1 MAGTQGRL
9 GILVGGG
16 PAPGINSAISAA
28 TIEAVNSGLEVVG
41 IYDGY
46 RHLMEGR
53 VDRVRPLAI
62 PDVSQIHFQG
72 GSILRTSRSNPTCSA
87 EELQR
92 TLHALRELGI
102 AYLITIGGDDTA
114 FGAHEVA
121 KAANGAFRVA
131 HVPKTI
137 DNDLPLPGGMST
149 FGFQTARH
157 LGTELV
163 LNLMEDSR
171 TTNRWII
178 VVVMGRKAGH
188 LALGIGKAAGATFTI
203 IPEEFPMERI
213 SLRDVCGI
221 IEGGII
227 KRRAMG
233 RENGLA
239 IVAEGIGEKLDMEEL
254 AGITGGEMGY
264 DAYGNLRLGDIP
276 LATIIKREV
285 QQRFALRGEKLSVA
299 EVTLGYELRCAPP
312 IPFDIDYTRT
322 LGYGAIHFLLSEPAD
337 ERLRYGGLVC
347 LVSGRLHILP
357 FDEIQDAVTG
367 RTRTRLVDI
376 GSEHYEVA
384 REYMIRLE
392 PPDLQDPEML
402 AKLAAAA
409 NMTPEEF
416 ERTFAHVTSLRGGEA
431 PGARGQ
437 RGDGAE
443 GDCYGHAI
451 IRG

>member
-1 MAGTQGRL
+1 MAETQGRL

-46 RHLMEGR
+46 QHLMEGR
-53 VDRVRPLAI
+53 VDKVRPLTI

-72 GSILRTSRSNPTCSA
+72 GSILRTARSNPTGSA
-87 EELQR
+87 EGLQR
-92 TLHALRELGI
+92 ILHALRELGI

-114 FGAHEVA
+114 FAAHEVA
-121 KAANGAFRVA
+121 KAANGALRVA

-137 DNDLPLPGGMST
+137 DNDLPLPGGMPT
-149 FGFQTARH
+149 FGFETARH

-171 TTNRWII
+171 TTNRWFV
-178 VVVMGRKAGH
+178 VVVMGRRAGH
-188 LALGIGKAAGATFTI
+188 LALSIGKAAGATFTI
-203 IPEEFPMERI
+203 IPEEFPTGRI

-221 IEGGII
+221 IEGGIL

-239 IVAEGIGEKLDMEEL
+239 IVAEGIGEKLDTEEL
-254 AGITGGEMGY
+254 AGITGSEMGY

-276 LATIIKREV
+276 LATVIKRDI
-285 QQRFALRGEKLSVA
+285 QQRFALRGEKLTVA
-299 EVTLGYELRCAPP
+299 DVTLGYELRCARP

-322 LGYGAIHFLLSEPAD
+322 LGYGATHFLLSEAAD
-337 ERLRYGGLVC
+337 ERLRHSGLVC
-347 LVSGRLHILP
+347 LDSGRLHVLP
-357 FDEIQDAVTG
+357 FDEIRDAVTG
-367 RTRTRLVDI
+367 RTRARLVDI

-392 PPDLQDPEML
+392 PPDLQDPKML
-402 AKLAAAA
+402 GKLAAAA

-416 ERTFAHVTSLRGGEA
+416 ERAFAHVASLSGRKA
-431 PGARGQ
+431 PSACLT
-437 RGDGAE
+437 AS
-443 GDCYGHAI
+443 
-451 IRG
+451 

>member
-1 MAGTQGRL
+1 MAATQGRL

-46 RHLMEGR
+46 QYLMEGR
-53 VDRVRPLAI
+53 TEGVRPLAI
-62 PDVSQIHFQG
+62 RDVSQIHSRG
-72 GSILRTSRSNPTCSA
+72 GSILRTSRANPTSSA
-87 EELQR
+87 ERLER
-92 TLHALRELGI
+92 TLRALCELGI
-102 AYLITIGGDDTA
+102 AYLVTIGGDDTA
-114 FGAHEVA
+114 FAAHEVA
-121 KAANGAFRVA
+121 KAADGALRVA

-137 DNDLPLPGGMST
+137 DNDLPLPGGMPT
-149 FGFQTARH
+149 FGFETARH

-171 TTNRWII
+171 TTNRWVI

-203 IPEEFPMERI
+203 IPEEFPTERI

-221 IEGGII
+221 IEGGIL

-233 RENGLA
+233 RQYGLA
-239 IVAEGIGEKLDMEEL
+239 IVAEGIGEKLDPEEL

-276 LATIIKREV
+276 LATVIKREV
-285 QQRFALRGEKLSVA
+285 QQRFALRGEQLSIA
-299 EVTLGYELRCAPP
+299 DVTVGYELRCARP

-322 LGYGAIHFLLSEPAD
+322 LGHGAIRFLLSEPAD

-347 LVSGRLHILP
+347 LDSGRLHVLP
-357 FDEIQDAVTG
+357 FDEIRDPVTG
-367 RTRTRLVDI
+367 RTRARLVDI
-376 GSEHYEVA
+376 GSEYYEVA

-392 PPDLQDPEML
+392 PRDLEDPEML
-402 AKLAAAA
+402 GKLAAAA
-409 NMTPEEF
+409 NMTAEEF
-416 ERTFAHVTSLRGGEA
+416 ERTFAHVTRLGDREA
-431 PGARGQ
+431 LTAMRAAR
-437 RGDGAE
+437 
-443 GDCYGHAI
+443 
-451 IRG
+451 